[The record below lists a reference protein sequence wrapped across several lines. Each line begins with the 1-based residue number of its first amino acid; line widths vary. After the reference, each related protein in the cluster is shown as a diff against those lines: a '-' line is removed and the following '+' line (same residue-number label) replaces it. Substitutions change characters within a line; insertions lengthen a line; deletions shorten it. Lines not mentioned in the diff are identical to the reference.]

1 MDIVL
6 ADVYGF
12 CFGVERAVDGALKAR
27 LEGDVACLGAITHNK
42 TVLDEMK
49 NAGISIVDTLDEVDE
64 KDDVTV
70 IIRAHG
76 EPPTTYGALKDR
88 GLKYIDFTCPIVLK
102 NQEIAKNAVAQG
114 CKVIITGNK
123 NHPEIVAINGW
134 IGNEAIIVASVA
146 EAGDVAWQDDAQ
158 YLLMSQT
165 TFCGSA
171 FDEIKIF
178 LDEKIK
184 NLKIENTICKPTID
198 RQEAAKSLAE
208 QVDAVIVLGD
218 MTSSNAK
225 KLYDICKK
233 INPNTYFV
241 EKIKNLSLKNLARSD
256 KIGITAGASTPHATI
271 KEALKIMSEFENNVE
286 NLENEAGESFADMLQ
301 ETLTV
306 LRTGQVVTGKVISIV
321 NGEVMVDL
329 QYKSDGIIQRGQ
341 FSENKDVNPAD
352 HVKPGDEI
360 DVYILRVNDGDGN
373 VLLSKKRVDAQ
384 KGYKDI
390 DHAFENKELVLGK
403 IVELVKGG
411 LIVNIGG
418 VRVFVPSSQ
427 ATARFTKDL
436 SSLVGQELEFEI
448 LELNKQKRPW
458 RIIAGRKDIAARQ
471 ENEAREKALASLA
484 EGMKV
489 TGPVTSVANF
499 GAFIDLG
506 GIDGLIHVSEL
517 SWGRIKN
524 PSEVLKVGDVVEAYV
539 IKINP
544 ETGKVSLTLK
554 DIANDPWNNIEERYP
569 LGSIVVGKVVRI
581 VPFGAFV
588 ELEENLDG
596 LVHISQIAYEHV
608 KNPED
613 VLTIG
618 QEVEAVIMEMDMEKR
633 KISLSIK
640 EALVV
645 DYDTEDAEGEEAIE
659 GYSSEDYEQ
668 EAPVEAATDDEIAE

>member
-27 LEGDVACLGAITHNK
+27 LKGDVACLGAITHNK

-49 NAGISIVDTLDEVDE
+49 DAGITIVDALDEVDE
-64 KDDVTV
+64 KANATV

-76 EPPTTYGALKDR
+76 EPPSTYKTLEGR
-88 GLKYIDFTCPIVLK
+88 GLKHIDFTCPIVLE
-102 NQEIAKNAVAQG
+102 NQEIAKKAATEG
-114 CKVIITGNK
+114 HRVIITGDK

-134 IGNEAIIVASVA
+134 IGNKAIIVSSVI
-146 EAGDVAWQDDAQ
+146 EADEIIWQDDAQ
-158 YLLMSQT
+158 YLLISQT
-165 TFCGSA
+165 TFCA
-171 FDEIKIF
+171 NTFDEIKIF
-178 LDEKIK
+178 LDKKIK
-184 NLKIENTICKPTID
+184 NLKIKNTICKPTID
-198 RQEAAKSLAE
+198 RQEAAKSLAKR
-208 QVDAVIVLGD
+208 VDAVIVLGD
-218 MTSSNAK
+218 TRSSNAK
-225 KLYDICKK
+225 KLYNICKQ

-241 EKIKNLSLKNLARSD
+241 EKIKNLSLKNFARSD

-271 KEALKIMSEFENNVE
+271 KEALKIMSDFENNVE
-286 NLENEAGESFADMLQ
+286 NLENEVGESFEDMLQ

-352 HVKPGDEI
+352 HVKAGDEI

-390 DHAFENKELVLGK
+390 DHAFESKELVLGK

-471 ENEAREKALASLA
+471 ENEAREKALAGLS

-524 PSEVLKVGDVVEAYV
+524 PSEVLKIGDIVEAYV

-613 VLTIG
+613 VLAIG

-645 DYDTEDAEGEEAIE
+645 DYDSEDAEGEEAIE

-668 EAPVEAATDDEIAE
+668 EAQAEATTDDEIAE